1 MTEYTETAPALSSPI
16 VVSPYRH
23 EKTLFNILAVMS
35 ILFWVLITVGTIGIV
50 WIYMLFIYVFVL
62 FAHSALISFLKG
74 NAVRIDADQ
83 FADLHAR
90 IGACCQRLGMTT
102 IPESYLM
109 TGNGMLNAFATRF
122 LKRYYVV
129 LLSDVVDA
137 LEDDPDAVNFYI
149 GHELGHI
156 HRKHIANGWWMG
168 PALILP
174 LIGTAYRRAQEY
186 TCDQYGLACCSNAAS
201 AGRALAVLVAGTRRW
216 QSLDAAAY
224 IRQCAQTG
232 GFWMSVNELASDYPW
247 LCKRMAHLHNPG
259 VALPSRHPLA
269 WLLGIFMPRMGPG
282 GPLLSLIMLVFMVGM
297 LAAIAIPAYQEYKLR
312 AEAVPAFAYGEAVTK
327 AASEF
332 YKEHDELP
340 ESIAAMGIAAP
351 AGMPGLAEL
360 NTETGQI
367 VITLEKARMVTYTPS
382 LSDDDEGGLVWSC
395 LTSLPAKAV
404 PATVSCENMDSSFG
418 GLEGLLGLGKD

>member
-1 MTEYTETAPALSSPI
+1 MTEYTEAAPALSSPI

-35 ILFWVLITVGTIGIV
+35 LLFWVAITVGTIGIV

-83 FADLHAR
+83 FADLHKQ
-90 IGACCQRLGMTT
+90 IGVCCQRLGMKTV
-102 IPESYLM
+102 PESYLM
-109 TGNGMLNAFATRF
+109 TGNGVLNAFATRF

-174 LIGTAYRRAQEY
+174 LVGTAYRRAQEY
-186 TCDQYGLACCSNAAS
+186 TCDQYGLACCANAAS
-201 AGRALAVLVAGTRRW
+201 AGRALAVLAAGTRRW

-224 IRQCAQTG
+224 IKQCAQTG

-259 VALPSRHPLA
+259 QTLPSRHPLA

-282 GPLLSLIMLVFMVGM
+282 GPLLSLIMLVSIIGI
-297 LAAIAIPAYQEYKLR
+297 LAAIAIPAYQDYKLR
-312 AEAVPAFAYGEAVTK
+312 AEAVPVFAFGDAVTK
-327 AASEF
+327 AAHDYYF
-332 YKEHDELP
+332 VHDELP
-340 ESIAAMGIAAP
+340 ENLAAIGVSPP
-351 AGMPGLAEL
+351 AGVTWQAEM
-360 NTETGQI
+360 NADSG
-367 VITLEKARMVTYTPS
+367 VIDVTLGKGRTVTYTPS
-382 LSDDDEGGLVWSC
+382 VDENGEIVWSC

-404 PATVSCENMDSSFG
+404 PKTVFCDSVDGSFG
-418 GLEGLLGLGKD
+418 GLESLLGGKE